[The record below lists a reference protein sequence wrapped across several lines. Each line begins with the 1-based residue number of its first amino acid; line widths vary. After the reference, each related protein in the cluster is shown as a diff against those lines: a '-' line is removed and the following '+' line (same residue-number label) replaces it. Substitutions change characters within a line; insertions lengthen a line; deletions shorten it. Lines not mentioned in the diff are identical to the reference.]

1 MLKIDLH
8 THAGTDADHH
18 LDYSP
23 RQLIDRMAKLG
34 YDILSITSHRKLTFS
49 SELRRYA
56 AGKGILLIP
65 GTEARI
71 EKKEVILIN
80 ASKEIAEKIRTF
92 ADLERYKSENI
103 FVMAPHP
110 YYPDFKSLYSKLLKN
125 IRLFDGIEF
134 SHFYLKWWTF
144 NTKAAE
150 IAERYRLPL
159 IGTSDCHMFEQLN
172 RTYTMVDSEKNVDSI
187 FEALR
192 KRKLKIVTEPLP
204 FFKAMKIIIFIYF
217 KY

>member
-8 THAGTDADHH
+8 THAGKDADHH

-34 YDILSITSHRKLTFS
+34 YDVLSITNHRKLTFS

-65 GTEARI
+65 GIEARI
-71 EKKEVILIN
+71 ERKEVVLIN
-80 ASKEIAEKIRTF
+80 ATKEIAKKIKTF

-103 FVMAPHP
+103 FVIAPHP
-110 YYPDFKSLYSKLLKN
+110 FYPSTKSLYSKLLKN

-134 SHFYLKWWTF
+134 SHFYIKWMTF

-150 IAERYRLPL
+150 IAGRYRLPL

-172 RTYTMVDSEKNVDSI
+172 RTYTMVDSEKNADSI

-192 KRKLKIVTEPLP
+192 KRRLKIVTEPLP
-204 FFKAMKIIIFIYF
+204 FFKAVKIITLIYF